1 MDRGSLFTKILLG
14 ITLCF
19 SLSASKLFASNLEDY
34 GRLPTN
40 RSMSISPDGSLVA
53 WIREANGT
61 TNLVVVDVATLKPVR
76 VVNVG
81 DGAKLRSLQ
90 FGSNR
95 YIITRFSETTRVHS
109 YLGRFE
115 NSAAYAIDIKT
126 GETVL
131 LLDKTPGLHP
141 AQSTLGNVIAVDSK
155 NEVAYMAAYDD
166 SSNARYNIYRVNL
179 RNGKGKLHKKGNAST
194 FAWHMNKK
202 GEVLAREDFD
212 DKNNI
217 YTVNAY
223 TSGNNTKEIY
233 RHETDIISLDIVSI
247 SADNNSLYILSHDDS
262 FVEGLSTLSLND
274 KSENEAIF
282 QTSNSNITQVITFK
296 KELVGVRYSGVRPSY
311 QFLSEHLQSAMDR
324 IIATFSEQSVFLLD
338 MDESGNTFV
347 LMVSGTDSPDDLYLF
362 DTQNIKLKKL
372 GSRYESVSADSVAN
386 VSSFAYKA
394 QDGTQLNAIATWPLG
409 STIDNRKNLPTLIFP
424 HGGPESYSSIEFD
437 WWAQYF
443 ASLGYLVVQP
453 NFRGSSGFGRAF
465 TNAGRGKWG
474 KEMQTDVT
482 DAFDYLVSLNI
493 TDPNK
498 TCIMGASYG
507 GYVALLAGAITPD
520 KFSCVIAVNGV
531 TDIPKMLTQER
542 RDSGSD
548 SWVLDY
554 WRGII
559 GDNEFNKVDFDSI
572 SPITYTK
579 AFKAPTLIIYSK
591 DDTVVSPTQSRDM
604 ISKLK
609 SADKNIHSAVLS
621 GEDHWLSIS
630 DTRQQMLTEID
641 GFLKTYNP
649 INE

>member
-1 MDRGSLFTKILLG
+1 MELGSLLTRILAVFLIYLG
-14 ITLCF
+14 FAHTTVL
-19 SLSASKLFASNLEDY
+19 ASNLADY

-61 TNLVVVDVATLKPVR
+61 TNLVVVDVQTLKPVR

-109 YLGRFE
+109 YVGRFE

-131 LLDKTPGLHP
+131 LLDKTPGLYP
-141 AQSTLGNVIAVDSK
+141 AQASLGNVIAVNSK
-155 NEVAYMAAYDD
+155 EEVAYMAAYDD

-194 FAWHMNKK
+194 FAWHMNKN

-233 RHETDIISLDIVSI
+233 RHETDIVSLDIVGI
-247 SADNNSLYILSHDDS
+247 SANNNELYILSHDDNFIEALS
-262 FVEGLSTLSLND
+262 ILPLKDGVEKD
-274 KSENEAIF
+274 PIF
-282 QTSNSNITQVITFK
+282 QTSNSNITQIITFK
-296 KELVGVRYSGVRPSY
+296 NELVGVRYSGVRPSY
-311 QFLSEHLQSAMDR
+311 QFLSEHTQAAMDR
-324 IIATFSEQSVFLLD
+324 VIATFPEQSVFLLD
-338 MDESGNTFV
+338 IDESGNTFV
-347 LMVSGTDSPDDLYLF
+347 LSVSGSNSPDDLYLF

-372 GSRYESVSADSVAN
+372 GSRYESISANSVAD

-394 QDGTQLNAIATWPLG
+394 QDGTELNAIATWPLG
-409 STIDNRKNLPTLIFP
+409 SSPEDRKNLPTLIFP
-424 HGGPESYSSIEFD
+424 HGGPASYSSIQFD

-443 ASLGYLVVQP
+443 ASLGYLVIEP

-465 TNAGRGKWG
+465 TEAGRGKWG

-482 DAFDYLVSLNI
+482 DAFDYLVGLNI
-493 TDPNK
+493 ANPNK

-507 GYVALLAGAITPD
+507 GYVALLAGGITPD

-531 TDIPKMLTQER
+531 TDLPKMLTQER
-542 RDSGSD
+542 RESGSD

-559 GDNEFNKVDFDSI
+559 GDNEFNKVDFENI
-572 SPITYTK
+572 SPITHAK

-621 GEDHWLSIS
+621 GEDHWLSVS

-649 INE
+649 IN